1 MACRLSPASARDR
14 GLEAA
19 PANNKIGQG
28 MDNLGLVNL
37 TRNLQLLISL
47 GLIGRRS
54 LVQLAQVRALGEETR
69 ARMRLV

>member
-1 MACRLSPASARDR
+1 MNDLS
-14 GLEAA
+14 L
-19 PANNKIGQG
+19 K
-28 MDNLGLVNL
+28 NL